1 MTTAP
6 SIDQAFAKIT
16 SEATRDA
23 MLAKQEYEIE
33 AQRERVDHL
42 TVQVKDRTST
52 LRSLLYEVD
61 ARPDRYP
68 YGAVLRDGKAL
79 DELLAAL
86 THEADKLREMEAA
99 NNAALRLTEKYQA
112 EVDGI
117 EVPADVPVRNGQYL

>member
-6 SIDQAFAKIT
+6 SLNEAFAKIT

-23 MLAKQEYEIE
+23 MLAKQEFEIE
-33 AQRERVDHL
+33 QQREKLAYLENQVRERVSTMRSVLYDVEQNL
-42 TVQVKDRTST
+42 TRF
-52 LRSLLYEVD
+52 
-61 ARPDRYP
+61 P

-79 DELLAAL
+79 DEMLAAL
-86 THEADKLREMEAA
+86 AHEGDRLREMEAA

-117 EVPADVPVRNGQYL
+117 EFPADVPVRNGQYL